1 MNQTPAELETER
13 LKLRRF
19 SPADREAYL
28 AIRGQPEVAARLGY
42 TSEEAEAKTDWFLD
56 LDQRS
61 WAERRHGV
69 WAVCDRNDG
78 SLLGHAGLWYLPSF
92 DAVEVLYG
100 YGKQA
105 WGRGL
110 ATEAARAVVNV
121 AFGVLALER
130 LIALATPDN
139 SGSLRVIEK
148 LGFVRL
154 REAEHRGYR
163 VILHQ
168 LERPV

>member
-1 MNQTPAELETER
+1 MTRAPDELETAR

-19 SPADREAYL
+19 TPADRDAYL
-28 AIRGQPEVAARLGY
+28 AIRSQPEVAARLGY
-42 TSEEAEAKTDWFLD
+42 TSEEAEAKTEWFLG

-61 WAERRHGV
+61 WAERGHGV
-69 WAVCDRNDG
+69 WAVCDRDDG
-78 SLLGHAGLWYLPSF
+78 ALLGHAGLWYLPTF

-100 YGKQA
+100 YGGSA

-110 ATEAARAVVNV
+110 ATEAARAVVEV

-130 LIALATPDN
+130 LIALAAPDN